1 MQNNRIVAVI
11 IKKGDIMKVYVD
23 SESRIK
29 AVDKTTDVTLT
40 ELIIDDINNPFADW
54 SKAKICSY
62 KCTVQDGVVTM
73 FTPYRACSTLDYID
87 EIGHEADDNA
97 DKAEAFDI
105 MIGGAEA

>member
-1 MQNNRIVAVI
+1 
-11 IKKGDIMKVYVD
+11 MKVYVD

-29 AVDKTTDVTLT
+29 AVDKTMDETLT
-40 ELIIDDINNPFADW
+40 ELIIDDVNNPFADW